1 MANRKMNARYYFT
14 VEGETEKWY
23 LEWLRDAINADPRSK
38 VKVVCSPKVQKNPV
52 KWAKAK
58 TNLDKSAKVFHVFD
72 FEDEE
77 PIHVKAFKDTLANMK
92 KAGSLGRG
100 FRYVSA
106 YSNLTFE
113 LWMVLHKGD
122 CPALAHRRQYLKP
135 INDLYGEHFESLDEY
150 KHEANFKRVLGKLTV
165 DDAVTAVGRAETLAK
180 RAEEHGLRKAQHCGY
195 SYYLDNPATDLWIPV
210 KQMLEEGGIIDSRRG
225 TLSID

>member
-113 LWMVLHKGD
+113 HWMVLHKGD

-210 KQMLEEGGIIDSRRG
+210 KQMLEEGGIIDSRRER
-225 TLSID
+225 

>member
-122 CPALAHRRQYLKP
+122 CHALAHRRQYLKP

-210 KQMLEEGGIIDSRRG
+210 KQMLEEGGIIDSRRER
-225 TLSID
+225 

>member
-135 INDLYGEHFESLDEY
+135 INDLTASISRAGRVQARGRNFQEGARQAHRRRRRDGGRPRRDAGE
-150 KHEANFKRVLGKLTV
+150 
-165 DDAVTAVGRAETLAK
+165 
-180 RAEEHGLRKAQHCGY
+180 RAEEHGLRRRSTAATATTWTTPPPTCG
-195 SYYLDNPATDLWIPV
+195 SPS
-210 KQMLEEGGIIDSRRG
+210 SRC
-225 TLSID
+225 

>member
-52 KWAKAK
+52 KWAKAN
-58 TNLDKSAKVFHVFD
+58 TNLDKRAKVFHVFD

-210 KQMLEEGGIIDSRRG
+210 KQMLEEGGIIDSRRER
-225 TLSID
+225 

>member
-195 SYYLDNPATDLWIPV
+195 SYYLGNPATDLWIPV
-210 KQMLEEGGIIDSRRG
+210 KQMLEEGGIIDSRRER
-225 TLSID
+225 

>member
-23 LEWLRDAINADPRSK
+23 LEWLRDAINADLRSK

-210 KQMLEEGGIIDSRRG
+210 KQMLEEGGIIDSRRER
-225 TLSID
+225 

>member
-1 MANRKMNARYYFT
+1 MNARYYFT

-210 KQMLEEGGIIDSRRG
+210 KQMLEEGGIIDSRRER
-225 TLSID
+225 

>member
-135 INDLYGEHFESLDEY
+135 INDLYGEHFESLDE
-150 KHEANFKRVLGKLTV
+150 
-165 DDAVTAVGRAETLAK
+165 
-180 RAEEHGLRKAQHCGY
+180 
-195 SYYLDNPATDLWIPV
+195 
-210 KQMLEEGGIIDSRRG
+210 
-225 TLSID
+225 

>member
-122 CPALAHRRQYLKP
+122 CPALAHRRQCLKP

-210 KQMLEEGGIIDSRRG
+210 KHMLEEGGIIDSRRER
-225 TLSID
+225 

>member
-1 MANRKMNARYYFT
+1 M
-14 VEGETEKWY
+14 
-23 LEWLRDAINADPRSK
+23 
-38 VKVVCSPKVQKNPV
+38 VCSPKVQKNPV

-210 KQMLEEGGIIDSRRG
+210 KQMLEEGGIIDSRRER
-225 TLSID
+225 

>member
-113 LWMVLHKGD
+113 FWMVLHKGD

-210 KQMLEEGGIIDSRRG
+210 KQMLEEGGIIDSRRER
-225 TLSID
+225 

>member
-14 VEGETEKWY
+14 VEGEAEKWY

-210 KQMLEEGGIIDSRRG
+210 KQMLEEGGIIDSRRER
-225 TLSID
+225 

>member
-1 MANRKMNARYYFT
+1 MANRKMNVRYYFT

-210 KQMLEEGGIIDSRRG
+210 KQMLEEGGIIDSRRER
-225 TLSID
+225 

>member
-1 MANRKMNARYYFT
+1 MANRKMNARYHFT

-38 VKVVCSPKVQKNPV
+38 VKVVCGPKVQKNPV
-52 KWAKAK
+52 KWAKAN

-92 KAGSLGRG
+92 KASSLGRG

-150 KHEANFKRVLGKLTV
+150 KHETNFKRVLGKLAV
-165 DDAVTAVGRAETLAK
+165 DDAVAAVGRAETLAK

-210 KQMLEEGGIIDSRRG
+210 KQMLEESGIIDSRRER
-225 TLSID
+225 

>member
-1 MANRKMNARYYFT
+1 MANRKMNARYHFT

-210 KQMLEEGGIIDSRRG
+210 KQMLEEGGIIDSRRER
-225 TLSID
+225 

>member
-100 FRYVSA
+100 FGYVSA

-210 KQMLEEGGIIDSRRG
+210 KQMLEEGGIIDSRRER
-225 TLSID
+225 

>member
-72 FEDEE
+72 CEDEE

-210 KQMLEEGGIIDSRRG
+210 KQMLEEGGIIDSRRER
-225 TLSID
+225 

>member
-1 MANRKMNARYYFT
+1 MANRKMNARYHFT

-52 KWAKAK
+52 KWVKAN
-58 TNLDKSAKVFHVFD
+58 TNLDKRAKVFHVFD

-210 KQMLEEGGIIDSRRG
+210 KQMLEESGIIDSRRER
-225 TLSID
+225 

>member
-77 PIHVKAFKDTLANMK
+77 PIHVKAFKDTK

-210 KQMLEEGGIIDSRRG
+210 KQMLEEGGIIDSRRER
-225 TLSID
+225 

>member
-135 INDLYGEHFESLDEY
+135 INDLYGEHFEGLDEY

-210 KQMLEEGGIIDSRRG
+210 KQMLEEGGIIDSRRER
-225 TLSID
+225 

>member
-23 LEWLRDAINADPRSK
+23 LEWLRDALNADPRSK

-210 KQMLEEGGIIDSRRG
+210 KQMLEEGGIIDSRRER
-225 TLSID
+225 

>member
-122 CPALAHRRQYLKP
+122 CPALAHRRQYLKS

-210 KQMLEEGGIIDSRRG
+210 KQMLEEGGIIDSRRER
-225 TLSID
+225 

>member
-210 KQMLEEGGIIDSRRG
+210 KQMLEEGGIIDSRRER
-225 TLSID
+225 

>member
-38 VKVVCSPKVQKNPV
+38 VKVVCNPKVQKNPV

-210 KQMLEEGGIIDSRRG
+210 KQMLEEGGIIDSRRER
-225 TLSID
+225 

>member
-180 RAEEHGLRKAQHCGY
+180 RAEEHGLRKALHCGY

-210 KQMLEEGGIIDSRRG
+210 KQMLEEGGIIDSRRER
-225 TLSID
+225 

>member
-1 MANRKMNARYYFT
+1 
-14 VEGETEKWY
+14 
-23 LEWLRDAINADPRSK
+23 
-38 VKVVCSPKVQKNPV
+38 
-52 KWAKAK
+52 
-58 TNLDKSAKVFHVFD
+58 
-72 FEDEE
+72 
-77 PIHVKAFKDTLANMK
+77 MK

-180 RAEEHGLRKAQHCGY
+180 RAEEHGAALRLQLLPGQPRHRPVDPRQADARRRR
-195 SYYLDNPATDLWIPV
+195 DNRLSA
-210 KQMLEEGGIIDSRRG
+210 G

>member
-150 KHEANFKRVLGKLTV
+150 KHEANFTRVLGKLTV

-210 KQMLEEGGIIDSRRG
+210 KQMLEEGGIIDSRRER
-225 TLSID
+225 

>member
-38 VKVVCSPKVQKNPV
+38 VKVVGSPKVQKNPV

-165 DDAVTAVGRAETLAK
+165 DDAVTLAK

-210 KQMLEEGGIIDSRRG
+210 KQMLEEGGIIDSRRER
-225 TLSID
+225 

>member
-150 KHEANFKRVLGKLTV
+150 KHEANFKRVLGKLSV

-210 KQMLEEGGIIDSRRG
+210 KQMLEEGGIIDSRRER
-225 TLSID
+225 

>member
-210 KQMLEEGGIIDSRRG
+210 KQMLEEGGIIDFRRER
-225 TLSID
+225 